1 MIQRHARSASRSAG
15 RVGRLLG
22 IGSSVFAVVAALLV
36 VSPETEPALA
46 AGGPSNLLAASGTSV
61 AWSADFVGALN
72 PPSSRATWPAM
83 IYNNSSYSAVP
94 VGQTFLAQNI
104 NANSAI
110 GTSDCTSRWR
120 WVQIL
125 CDSPTTTDNL
135 YFAAKTAADSD
146 AGFTIDSVSSTEA
159 YVVIDLGSAQTFN
172 TLRVFQMFSDGKV
185 TQASL
190 YTISE
195 TGGTRPAFNDPGWQ
209 LAAQAPVGAGLP
221 LDSSFNPLPFN
232 TRSAKFI
239 ACPTVIPLGTKSSR
253 YVQLRF
259 KNSGEF
265 GDPSWIEV
273 GAAKLFNESGL
284 EPGPSP
290 SVTCAPE
297 PPRNAVATAGDE
309 SATVSWTA
317 GTGTATGWSLQ
328 QSANGGSSWST
339 ATTSPATV
347 PSASTS
353 TTVTGLTNGT
363 EYVFR
368 VRALSTVENSP
379 YTPASN
385 AVTPSSAPAPTPPGP
400 NPPGPAPTPSPETTP
415 TPIATPTPN
424 VPNLDPITGGQNPNL
439 PVGGVPLGGS
449 VLLVNGQPAPVSV
462 KSNRVSNPTALDI
475 DGPGFTM
482 QLAGRTTNNR
492 PLGLTSGGAL
502 ILEQDRTAF
511 TQGTGFQA
519 NSQVFLYLL
528 STPRFLG
535 TVATDASGAFQGSVP
550 LPMDIPAGRHTLQ
563 ANGITTDGA
572 VRSLSLGVQVQ
583 ETSTRATVQRANT
596 TVHFAALSPRLD
608 AAAKESLDA
617 LVKGRKKSVTRI
629 LVNGFVQGSDTTA
642 NDRSLS
648 LARAR
653 AAARYLK
660 AQGVAG
666 TVVTR
671 AEGVA
676 QESGA
681 AGRKAVVTITYRR

>member
-1 MIQRHARSASRSAG
+1 MIHSREPSAAHPI
-15 RVGRLLG
+15 GRLGRSLG
-22 IGSSVFAVVAALLV
+22 TLAAVLAVMAALLV
-36 VSPETEPALA
+36 ASPDTQPASA
-46 AGGPSNLLAASGTSV
+46 NGGPTNLLAASGTSV

-72 PPSSRATWPAM
+72 PPSSRATWPNM
-83 IYNNSSYSAVP
+83 IYNYSRYSAVP
-94 VGQTFLAQNI
+94 LGQTFLAQNI

-110 GTSDCTSRWR
+110 GTSDCTSKWR

-125 CDSPTTTDNL
+125 CDSPTTTDSL

-190 YTISE
+190 YTIAE
-195 TGGTRPAFNDPGWQ
+195 TGGTRPAFNDAGWQ

-221 LDSSFNPLPFN
+221 LDSSFDPLPFS

-265 GDPSWIEV
+265 GNPSWIEV
-273 GAAKLFNESGL
+273 GAAKLFNETGS
-284 EPGPSP
+284 EPGPAP
-290 SVTCAPE
+290 AVTCAPE
-297 PPRNAVATAGDE
+297 PPRNAIATAGDE

-339 ATTSPATV
+339 ATTSPASV
-347 PSASTS
+347 PDASTS

-385 AVTPSSAPAPTPPGP
+385 AVTPRSAPAPTPPGP
-400 NPPGPAPTPSPETTP
+400 NPPDPAPAPTPTPTSTP
-415 TPIATPTPN
+415 TPTPTIDP
-424 VPNLDPITGGQNPNL
+424 PSLDPIIGGQNPNL
-439 PVGGVPLGGS
+439 PVGGVPLGDS
-449 VLLVNGQPAPVSV
+449 VLLINGKPTPVSV
-462 KSNRVSNPTALDI
+462 QPNRVNNPTAMDVA
-475 DGPGFTM
+475 GPGFTM
-482 QLAGRTTNNR
+482 QLSGRTTNNR
-492 PLGLTSGGAL
+492 PLGLTPDGAL

-511 TQGTGFQA
+511 TQGTGFQS

-528 STPRFLG
+528 STPRLLG

-563 ANGITTDGA
+563 ANGFTPDGS
-572 VRSLSLGVQVQ
+572 VRSLSLGVQLQ
-583 ETSTRATVQRANT
+583 KTSTRATVQRANT
-596 TVHFAALSPRLD
+596 TVYFAALSPRLD
-608 AAAKESLDA
+608 ASAKQSLDA
-617 LVKGRKKSVTRI
+617 LVEGRKKSVTRVV
-629 LVNGFVQGSDTTA
+629 VNGFVQGNDTTA
-642 NDRSLS
+642 NDKSLS
-648 LARAR
+648 LARAH
-653 AAARYLK
+653 AVARYLK
-660 AQGVAG
+660 SQGVTG
-666 TVVTR
+666 SVVTR
-671 AEGVA
+671 ADGVA
-676 QESGA
+676 KETGA